1 MKKVLIVD
9 DDKSF
14 LHSLID
20 GFKAYEDNFTIATA
34 GDGLE
39 AVEILQKETI
49 SLVLTDLKMPR
60 MDGFELLALLTRDF
74 TSIPV
79 IVMTAFGTP
88 EMEDN
93 LRDMGTFQYIEKPID
108 FAVLVEKI
116 ITGLAGPSKGY
127 ITGVSLSSFLQLIEI
142 DKKTCTLTIHAGSK
156 NGILYFRDGNLL
168 DASFRNF
175 NGGDAAY
182 TIVSWTNVE
191 IEIDNSCLA
200 TEQNIEKPLGFILL
214 EGSRRK
220 DESNTAIDLA
230 SSSGQTGSLESLNME
245 ELDLDLSTK
254 TSSFRETPGNL
265 NTTHPAQ
272 PEMVN
277 TNPGIT
283 QFISLLSSFPEI
295 NSAIISTKEGT
306 ILHQAGQ
313 PDGNTGSFVAYVV
326 SASKQIGAAIG
337 ASGVQYSIFTLLNDS
352 RILVLNGKD
361 VIVGLNLDGS
371 TAPEPIANGLRPVLD
386 RITL

>member
-1 MKKVLIVD
+1 MKRVLIVD
-9 DDKSF
+9 DDESF

-39 AVEILQKETI
+39 AMEILQTEKI

-60 MDGFELLALLTRDF
+60 MDGFELLALLTRDY
-74 TSIPV
+74 SNVPV

-108 FAVLVEKI
+108 FAILVEKI

-156 NGILYFRDGNLL
+156 SGILYFRDGNLL
-168 DASFRNF
+168 DASFRNL
-175 NGGDAAY
+175 NGSDAAY
-182 TIVSWTNVE
+182 TIVSWKNVE
-191 IEIDNSCLA
+191 IEIESSCLE

-220 DESNTAIDLA
+220 DESNTLA
-230 SSSGQTGSLESLNME
+230 GLYSSSDRTGSLESLNME
-245 ELDLDLSTK
+245 DLDLDLSTK
-254 TSSFRETPGNL
+254 ASSPGETGGGL
-265 NTTHPAQ
+265 NKTPQSQ
-272 PEMVN
+272 PKIVN

-295 NSAIISTKEGT
+295 NSTIISTREGT
-306 ILHQAGQ
+306 ILHQAGHS
-313 PDGNTGSFVAYVV
+313 DGKIGSFITYAAA
-326 SASKQIGAAIG
+326 ASKQIGSAIG
-337 ASGVQYSIFTLLNDS
+337 ASGDQYSIFTLLNDS
-352 RILVLNGKD
+352 RLLILYGKD
-361 VIVGLNLDGS
+361 IVVGLNLGGT
-371 TAPEPIANGLRPVLD
+371 TAPEPIADGLRPVLN
-386 RITL
+386 RISI

>member
-39 AVEILQKETI
+39 AVEILQKEAI

-74 TSIPV
+74 ASIPV

-156 NGILYFRDGNLL
+156 SGILYFRDGNLL

-175 NGGDAAY
+175 NGSDAAY
-182 TIVSWTNVE
+182 TIVSWKNVE
-191 IEIDNSCLA
+191 IEIESSCLA
-200 TEQNIEKPLGFILL
+200 TEQKIKRPLGFILL

-220 DESNTAIDLA
+220 DESNTVIDLA
-230 SSSGQTGSLESLNME
+230 SSSGKTGSLESLNME

-254 TSSFRETPGNL
+254 TSSFRKTPGDL

-272 PEMVN
+272 PEIVN
-277 TNPGIT
+277 TNPGIN

-306 ILHQAGQ
+306 ILHQTGQ

-386 RITL
+386 RITI

>member
-39 AVEILQKETI
+39 ALAILQKEAI

-60 MDGFELLALLTRDF
+60 MDGFELLALLTRDYP
-74 TSIPV
+74 SVPV

-168 DASFRNF
+168 DANFRNF
-175 NGGDAAY
+175 NGSDAAY
-182 TIVSWTNVE
+182 TIVSWKNVE
-191 IEIDNSCLA
+191 IEIDSSCLA
-200 TEQNIEKPLGFILL
+200 TKQNIEKPLGFVLL

-220 DESNTAIDLA
+220 DESNTATGFD
-230 SSSGQTGSLESLNME
+230 SGSGKTGSLESLNME
-245 ELDLDLSTK
+245 DLNLDLSTQ
-254 TSSFRETPGNL
+254 SSSLQETTENL
-265 NTTHPAQ
+265 NKKSLAQ
-272 PEMVN
+272 SRNVN

-295 NSAIISTKEGT
+295 NSTTITSREGT
-306 ILHQAGQ
+306 ILHQADQ
-313 PDGNTGSFVAYVV
+313 SDGNTGNFVTYVAA
-326 SASKQIGAAIG
+326 ASKQIGSAMG
-337 ASGVQYSIFTLLNDS
+337 TSDSQYSIFTLLNDS
-352 RILVLNGKD
+352 KILILNGKD
-361 VIVGLNLDGS
+361 VVVGLTLDGT

-386 RITL
+386 RISI